1 MSKISVAALA
11 VATALG
17 LGSTGCIKQMI
28 LDGQIEGTRQGA
40 AAIDGFS
47 DYEAGQTAAYAGM
60 AQFEGM
66 HYLAPDNEDAL
77 FMLTKG
83 WGSLAYGY
91 IEDAM
96 EQAEDTEGDGS
107 EAYAYQKARAV
118 AAYDRAFHYGKILL
132 EKRHP
137 GFEAAKKNED
147 TMKKWLSK
155 FTDKR
160 ADGEAL
166 YWAGYAWMARVN
178 VLKDDPAAVSELYI
192 GVTMVERSKE
202 LDPSY
207 LFGTTRMVLG
217 AYHARSPLAELEDG
231 KKEFDAAIALTKG
244 KALLP
249 KVQLAAT
256 YYCVKNDR
264 EAYVKTLTEVVEA
277 GDTLPEQRLTN
288 AVAKRRA
295 KRYLGKKRMAR
306 NCNF

>member
-1 MSKISVAALA
+1 MSKISVAALV

-47 DYEAGQTAAYAGM
+47 DYEVGQTAAYAGM

-66 HYLAPDNEDAL
+66 HYLAPENEDAL

-91 IEDAM
+91 LEDAM
-96 EQAEDTEGDGS
+96 EQAEDAEGDSS
-107 EAYAYQKARAV
+107 EAYAYQKARTV
-118 AAYDRAFHYGKILL
+118 AAYDRAFHYGKKLL

-155 FTDKR
+155 FTDKK
-160 ADGEAL
+160 ADAEAL
-166 YWAGYAWMARVN
+166 YWTGYAWMARVN
-178 VLKDDPAAVSELYI
+178 VLKDDPAAVSELYL

-202 LDPSY
+202 LDPDY

-231 KKEFDAAIALTKG
+231 KKEFDASIAVTKG

-249 KVQLAAT
+249 KVQMAAT
-256 YYCVKNDR
+256 YFCVKNDR
-264 EAYVKTLTEVVEA
+264 EAYLKTLTEVVEA